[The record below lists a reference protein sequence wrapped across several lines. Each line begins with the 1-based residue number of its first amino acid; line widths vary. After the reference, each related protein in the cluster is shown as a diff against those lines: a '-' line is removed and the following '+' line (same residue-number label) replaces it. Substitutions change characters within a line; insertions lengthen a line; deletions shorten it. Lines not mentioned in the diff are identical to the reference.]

1 MSSIYINPCHKAI
14 ADLPPR
20 NARVKSFHESLPH
33 YSPTPLVS
41 LAEIAKE
48 LGIKHLLV
56 KDESS
61 RLGLTAFKILGASWA
76 TAKAVA
82 KHVGLETDLTAS
94 GESTS
99 DLSLQDIASA
109 AQEGDLTLYAATDG
123 NHGRAVGR
131 MAKYLGIKAKIL
143 VPSMVDEEAK
153 SKIASEGATI
163 EVVDGNYDQTVLATK
178 LAAEKHEGGKGL
190 LISDTALDVDD
201 EIPRWIV
208 EGYQTMFDEIEEQ
221 VQEITGE
228 QRITHV
234 VTPVGAGSL
243 ASATV
248 IHFGRMPRLEKPTIV
263 TVEPESAACMKAS
276 LEAGKMTSV
285 NATYTICT
293 GMCCGTLSA
302 SVWPVL
308 KDGVTVAMTVN
319 DVEVDEAI
327 QELQDYGIYAGPCG
341 AASLVAIEK
350 LARSGDIPLPPD
362 AVAVVL
368 GTEGKRGYQLEI

>member
-1 MSSIYINPCHKAI
+1 
-14 ADLPPR
+14 
-20 NARVKSFHESLPH
+20 
-33 YSPTPLVS
+33 
-41 LAEIAKE
+41 
-48 LGIKHLLV
+48 
-56 KDESS
+56 
-61 RLGLTAFKILGASWA
+61 
-76 TAKAVA
+76 
-82 KHVGLETDLTAS
+82 
-94 GESTS
+94 
-99 DLSLQDIASA
+99 
-109 AQEGDLTLYAATDG
+109 
-123 NHGRAVGR
+123 